1 MKVCILVHN
10 HVATDARVI
19 KQADALTEAGYA
31 VTVVG
36 VRNPNDRG
44 NPEWLS
50 GKPWRIIW
58 YHRDKRTLA
67 GQANWLKT
75 AARSHAAECI
85 AKHWTLKAGVAE
97 NALIRAYPELVRLAS
112 QQHADVYHA
121 NDLNTLPVACRA
133 AESNGAQ
140 IIYDAHEFYT
150 DEQEGMPAYWREI
163 VGFVER
169 RYIYHVSHVITVSSG
184 TAEALAN
191 LYRIQTPTPI
201 YNTPPLSWIS
211 KDILRNHTNLSVL
224 YHGNIGFG
232 TRGLDDLLAA
242 VPHLMEG
249 VEIHFR
255 GFISNTVKREIERVA
270 AQSGKPLKIHP
281 PVNVTD
287 LIRLAAQHDVGLV
300 LTQPT
305 CRNNE
310 ITTPNKIFE
319 YFLAGLA
326 VITTNVQGLSHI
338 MDGLEVGLMYTPGNV
353 EGLVNAINRLAQD
366 HDLLRHFQENARRAA
381 TERYN
386 WDIEKH
392 KLLSIYKELKSVK

>member
-50 GKPWRIIW
+50 GKPWHIIW
-58 YHRDKRTLA
+58 YHRDKRTAA
-67 GQANWLKT
+67 GRANWLKT

-150 DEQEGMPAYWREI
+150 DEQEGMPDYWRKI
-163 VGFVER
+163 VEFVER
-169 RYIYHVSHVITVSSG
+169 RYIHHASHVVTVSPG
-184 TAEALAN
+184 IAAALAK
-191 LYRIQTPTPI
+191 LYRIPTPTPI
-201 YNTPPLSWIS
+201 YNTPPLSWMPKMAS
-211 KDILRNHTNLSVL
+211 RNHAKLSVL

-232 TRGLDDLLAA
+232 TRGLEDLLAA
-242 VPHLMEG
+242 VPRLADG
-249 VEIHFR
+249 VEVHLR
-255 GFISNTVKREIERVA
+255 GFISDGVKREIERVA
-270 AQSGKPLKIHP
+270 EQSGKPLKIHP
-281 PVNVTD
+281 PVSVLE
-287 LIRLAAQHDVGLV
+287 LIQLASQHDVGLV
-300 LTQPT
+300 LTKPT
-305 CRNNE
+305 CRSNE
-310 ITTPNKIFE
+310 LSAPNKIFE

-326 VITTNVQGLSHI
+326 IVTTNIQGFRHI
-338 MDGLEVGLMYTPGNV
+338 TDKLEVGLMYTPGDG
-353 EGLVNAINRLAQD
+353 EGLAHAINRLA
-366 HDLLRHFQENARRAA
+366 HEPSLLRWLQQNARQAA
-381 TERYN
+381 IERFN
-386 WDIEKH
+386 WDVEQQ
-392 KLLSIYKELKSVK
+392 KLLAIYKRLQD